1 VARTSERW
9 LTAAARLRPVSDSSH
24 ICAGCPKAVGRTCCE
39 PGEPHG
45 LATLTGGDIARI
57 REATR
62 KPSRFFVDEE
72 AFGPLE
78 AHGHAQLRPANENA
92 IVRGV
97 RRHLRA
103 RDGACVFHSEERG
116 CSLTADVRPIA
127 CRLYPFELDAHGQ
140 VRLVIAGRCHAEEA
154 LASPKEVLAALG
166 LDEASVRALHDALCE
181 ELLDDARS
189 AGE

>member
-1 VARTSERW
+1 MST
-9 LTAAARLRPVSDSSH
+9 PGH
-24 ICAGCPKAVGRTCCE
+24 ICAACPKAISKTCCQ

-62 KPSRFFVDEE
+62 KPARHFVDEE

-78 AHGHAQLRPANENA
+78 AHGHAQLRPANANA

-103 RDGACVFHSEERG
+103 WDGACVFHSAESG
-116 CSLTADVRPIA
+116 CSLSADVRPLA
-127 CRLYPFELDAHGQ
+127 CRLYPFEVDAHGQ

-166 LDEASVRALHDALCE
+166 LDEASVRALHDQLCE
-181 ELLDDARS
+181 ELLHDARL